1 MNIEIREA
9 QLCDAKSI
17 SELIVPLVKK
27 YVCPDCDASVHDVL
41 LGSMSEQRIESY
53 LSSNYCYFV
62 AVSQN
67 KKVIGVAGIRDNSHL
82 YHLFVHDNFQGLGLS
97 RKLWQA
103 AKQQA
108 IQKGNQGRF
117 TVNSALG
124 AETVYLNF
132 GFKRIAGIRREKGMV
147 DIPMLLE
154 A

>member
-1 MNIEIREA
+1 MNIQIREA

-53 LSSNYCYFV
+53 ISSNYCYFV

-67 KKVIGVAGIRDNSHL
+67 KEVIGVAGIRDNSHL

-108 IQKGNQGRF
+108 ILKGNQGRF

>member
-9 QLCDAKSI
+9 QLCDAKLI

-27 YVCPDCDASVHDVL
+27 YVCPDCDASMQDVL
-41 LGSMSEQRIESY
+41 LGSMSEQCIESY

-62 AVSQN
+62 AVSQDN
-67 KKVIGVAGIRDNSHL
+67 DVIGVAGIRDNSHL

-97 RKLWQA
+97 RQLWQA

-108 IQKGNQGRF
+108 MQKGNQGRF

-132 GFKRIAGIRREKGMV
+132 GFKRIAGIRRENGMV

>member
-27 YVCPDCDASVHDVL
+27 YVCPDCDGSVHDVL

-53 LSSNYCYFV
+53 LSSNYSYFV

-97 RKLWQA
+97 RQLWQA

-117 TVNSALG
+117 TV
-124 AETVYLNF
+124 
-132 GFKRIAGIRREKGMV
+132 K
-147 DIPMLLE
+147 
-154 A
+154 